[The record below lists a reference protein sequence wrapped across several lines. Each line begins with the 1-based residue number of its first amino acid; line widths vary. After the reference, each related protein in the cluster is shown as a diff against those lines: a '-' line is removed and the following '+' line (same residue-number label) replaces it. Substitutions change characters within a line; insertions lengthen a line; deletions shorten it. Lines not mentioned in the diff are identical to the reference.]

1 MSEYLDY
8 LAAGIGAVIG
18 YFFGGFDGFISA
30 LIAFAVLDYITGI
43 FAAGV
48 RHELSSSVGFRGI
61 AKKITIFFLVGV
73 AHIIDRELLGNT
85 AFLRDAVLF
94 FYLANEGLSILEN
107 AIDIGIPVPHVLKE
121 KLLQFKDDEKDK
133 EEKND

>member
-1 MSEYLDY
+1 MSDYIDY
-8 LAAGIGAVIG
+8 LAAAIGACMG
-18 YFFGGFDGFISA
+18 YFFGGLDGFITA
-30 LIAFAVLDYITGI
+30 LIAFTILDYITGM

-48 RHELSSSVGFRGI
+48 RHELSSSVGFKGI

-73 AHIIDRELLGNT
+73 AHIIDHELLGNT

-107 AIDIGIPVPHVLKE
+107 AIEIGIPVPNVLKE
-121 KLLQFKDDEKDK
+121 KLLQFKDDNKK
-133 EEKND
+133 KS

>member
-1 MSEYLDY
+1 MSDFDY
-8 LAAGIGAVIG
+8 LAAILGAVTG

-30 LIAFAVLDYITGI
+30 LIAFAILDYITGI

-48 RHELSSSVGFRGI
+48 RHELSSNVGFRGI

-107 AIDIGIPVPHVLKE
+107 AIEIGIPVPQVLKE
-121 KLLQFKDDEKDK
+121 KLQQFQDEKK
-133 EEKND
+133 EEDKA

>member
-1 MSEYLDY
+1 MSDFDY
-8 LAAGIGAVIG
+8 LAAILGAITG

-30 LIAFAVLDYITGI
+30 LIVFAVLDYITGI

-133 EEKND
+133 EEKK